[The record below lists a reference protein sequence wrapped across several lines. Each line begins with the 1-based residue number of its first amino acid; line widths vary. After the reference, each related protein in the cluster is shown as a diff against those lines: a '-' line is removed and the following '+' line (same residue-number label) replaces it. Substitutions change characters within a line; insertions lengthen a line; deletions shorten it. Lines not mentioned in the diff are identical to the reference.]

1 MARPEFAA
9 SDRMRKKVRSL
20 AIQGVPQEVIAGVI
34 ECDPKTLRKHFRQ
47 ELDRGMA
54 EANAKVVG
62 ALYRSATRGRSV
74 AAQIF
79 WVKTRMRWREP
90 EAPPDAGPGTEGQPV
105 HVVILPDNGRD
116 RPDPDE
122 DEDCKSTRE
131 KFDTKDDSWDANMQT
146 KELQGKGLHAFRA
159 QLLATS
165 AYSSI
170 YRSISLNKST
180 NRDAHL
186 QMLSA
191 INCVFPRSTSNPHRL
206 TR

>member
-9 SDRMRKKVRSL
+9 TDRMRKKVRSL

-62 ALYRSATRGRSV
+62 ALYRSAMRGSV

-79 WVKTRMRWREP
+79 WVKTRMRWWEP
-90 EAPPDAGPGTEGQPV
+90 EAPPDAGPGTEDQPQY
-105 HVVILPDNGRD
+105 VVILPDNGRH
-116 RPDPDE
+116 RKPMDE
-122 DEDCKSTRE
+122 YESRKEIFNKTIGGG
-131 KFDTKDDSWDANMQT
+131 DANNQKKDLMPLS
-146 KELQGKGLHAFRA
+146 KDLDAYRA
-159 QLLATS
+159 QLLSTS
-165 AYSSI
+165 AWSSI
-170 YRSISLNKST
+170 LRSANLKN
-180 NRDAHL
+180 
-186 QMLSA
+186 SA
-191 INCVFPRSTSNPHRL
+191 NFYADHHTMTKFLFPQRTSYPDRV